1 MVLSIETWMMKWGF
15 MNLPRSVI
23 KFFLRRPRKLTKSSL
38 SIWHFLRSV
47 KSTLKISSVFVAFL
61 ENMNFNSRED
71 WFIKNST
78 KVISVLLLSLVR
90 LFKNQSLEKQRFMMI
105 TCQGN
110 FFFSPGIT
118 LSRLAAIIYVVE
130 LLTLLGWRL
139 VSWAYFQ
146 IVLM

>member
-1 MVLSIETWMMKWGF
+1 M
-15 MNLPRSVI
+15 
-23 KFFLRRPRKLTKSSL
+23 KSSP
-38 SIWHFLRSV
+38 SIWHYVVNV
-47 KSTLKISSVFVAFL
+47 KSTVKISSVFVAFL

-110 FFFSPGIT
+110 FFFLTRDHFFMGGWYHIRSWIAYIARVKIGVLGL
-118 LSRLAAIIYVVE
+118 LSDRLDVIKMMEA
-130 LLTLLGWRL
+130 T
-139 VSWAYFQ
+139 
-146 IVLM
+146 